1 MGRLSLSFREGVDLR
16 RRIVAALVVLVW
28 LARVVA
34 AAEINGVT
42 FADRIKV
49 GETELLLNG
58 IALFRYAVVF
68 KVYTGALYL
77 GPGVVPDH
85 VLDDVPKRLEVEYL
99 RAFRGPEFGD
109 AGDKVLAKNVS
120 AATLSAIRPRLD
132 RMNSLYEDVK
142 PGDRSALTYVP
153 GRGTELSI
161 NGRSKGWVEGADFAA
176 AYFQIWLGREPLSDS
191 FKTQLL
197 QKL

>member
-1 MGRLSLSFREGVDLR
+1 MR

-28 LARVVA
+28 VARAVGA
-34 AAEINGVT
+34 AQINGVT
-42 FADRIKV
+42 FADRINV
-49 GETELLLNG
+49 GETELVLNG
-58 IALFRYAVVF
+58 VALFRYAIVF

-77 GPGVVPDH
+77 GPGVAPQR

-99 RAFRGPEFGD
+99 RGFRGPEFGD

-120 AATLSAIRPRLD
+120 AETIAAIRARLD

-142 PGDRSALTYVP
+142 SGDRSALTYVP

-191 FKTQLL
+191 FKEQLL
-197 QKL
+197 RQL